1 MAERPYDPNERELL
15 EALESKG
22 NVGLS
27 EEILKKW
34 DPDKLLRLVSKRAGK
49 GEPLDYSTRSRY
61 ERLFQRLGKRVDL
74 SRVRIYTGEFAKAV
88 TEAHEAE
95 AITVGDT
102 GMVLMRGL
110 PDRSPLT
117 RAGDALYAHE
127 LTHVAQGQAGGLLR
141 SSTSG
146 DVEPGSETAEAEAQQ
161 VEQMITSGSEDPS
174 VQDTAEQEAELYELV
189 RARVIDMLCETERVH
204 IMRGGRDIYRP

>member
-22 NVGLS
+22 DVGLS

-49 GEPLDYSTRSRY
+49 GEPLDHSTRSRY

-127 LTHVAQGQAGGLLR
+127 LTHVAQGQAGSLFR

-146 DVEPGSETAEAEAQQ
+146 DVAPGSEAGEAEAHQ
-161 VEQMITSGSEDPS
+161 VEQMVASGNEGATE
-174 VQDTAEQEAELYELV
+174 QDKAEQEEELYELV
-189 RARVIDMLCETERVH
+189 RARVIDMLGETERVQ
-204 IMRGGRDIYRP
+204 IVRGGRDIYRP